1 MVPQECPVGA
11 HDQHVDDVEA
21 DLDVAVGRVARE
33 PGRCRDLKV
42 AALDLAALE
51 ASLDVLGCGDV
62 DENQSVVVAGD
73 QVDLGSLGGSPTGIE
88 KLEALAL
95 DEAGG
100 CLDCLLLKFEI
111 AHDDLRLFAAGPFGL
126 PCDPEAA
133 QVLAEG
139 KESSE
144 NPAGPE
150 FCAAKV
156 FRALPEEPGSER
168 VWRSQGRR
176 RRMSRHREV
185 LRNGLRMAGWPAC
198 FEREFES
205 KVVGPD
211 EATRMIACMTRNWS
225 HRPQLSAIRGLA
237 RLRSELAAAFWSGN
251 TTNDIPCFFID
262 MHMST
267 GARGTMRLR
276 SGGYFDRTGP
286 AESDGHGWTVALPHV
301 GPLS

>member
-1 MVPQECPVGA
+1 MGKPPETTYFVRRRQKPATCGFANRLQATFDDSLAGKASGLYAEGVDVVPQERPVGA

-51 ASLDVLGCGDV
+51 AALAVLGCGDV
-62 DENQSVVVAGD
+62 DEDQGVLVVGD
-73 QVDLGSLGGSPTGIE
+73 QVDLGSLGGSPTGLE

-100 CLDCLLLKFEI
+100 CLDCLLLKFDI
-111 AHDDLRLFAAGPFGL
+111 AHDDLRLFVAGPFGL

-150 FCAAKV
+150 FCEAKV
-156 FRALPEEPGSER
+156 FRTLPEEPGSGR
-168 VWRSQGRR
+168 VWRCQGRQR
-176 RRMSRHREV
+176 RTSRQEGV
-185 LRNGLRMAGWPAC
+185 LCNGFRMAGW
-198 FEREFES
+198 
-205 KVVGPD
+205 
-211 EATRMIACMTRNWS
+211 
-225 HRPQLSAIRGLA
+225 
-237 RLRSELAAAFWSGN
+237 
-251 TTNDIPCFFID
+251 TT
-262 MHMST
+262 
-267 GARGTMRLR
+267 L
-276 SGGYFDRTGP
+276 
-286 AESDGHGWTVALPHV
+286 L
-301 GPLS
+301 

>member
-1 MVPQECPVGA
+1 MLDPAAEGVDVVPQECPVGA

-21 DLDVAVGRVARE
+21 DLDLAVGRVARE

-51 ASLDVLGCGDV
+51 AALAVLGCSDV
-62 DENQSVVVAGD
+62 DEDQGVLVVGD
-73 QVDLGSLGGSPTGIE
+73 QIDLGSLGGSPTGLE

-100 CLDCLLLKFEI
+100 CFDCLLLKFEI
-111 AHDDLRLFAAGPFGL
+111 AHDDLRLFVAGPFGL

-156 FRALPEEPGSER
+156 FRALPEEPDSER
-168 VWRSQGRR
+168 AWRSQGRR
-176 RRMSRHREV
+176 RRTSRQEGVCAMDSVWLDGVTSMS
-185 LRNGLRMAGWPAC
+185 AG
-198 FEREFES
+198 
-205 KVVGPD
+205 
-211 EATRMIACMTRNWS
+211 
-225 HRPQLSAIRGLA
+225 
-237 RLRSELAAAFWSGN
+237 SG
-251 TTNDIPCFFID
+251 
-262 MHMST
+262 
-267 GARGTMRLR
+267 
-276 SGGYFDRTGP
+276 
-286 AESDGHGWTVALPHV
+286 
-301 GPLS
+301 